1 MKTSQNKPLIFPNT
15 MELFFSNCATRINNE
30 IITQGKT
37 AKDLYSDEKLVSR
50 IRHNRRSDK
59 QNRYLLTD
67 TFIQE
72 ALIKSKLFNSKFDVL
87 WGNEK
92 EITETAFSIF
102 YRIFLDMYSSEL
114 KDKYVPITDQV
125 LIDYAPYARSLTYHD
140 ILKEQNIAHDDLS
153 YGVIPDEIFS
163 DLPSSRFLAIS
174 FLYKKCQFEF
184 LKIFLDFTHNTTS
197 FFKIDSIFKNNFIDT
212 KFIELIKKY
221 MPTSDSLGLRVQQL
235 IISDISHSKDLIA
248 EYPSTNETTAL
259 RRELVYL
266 SSEYVFKIMK
276 LQEKYLSLYLPNHSN

>member
-184 LKIFLDFTHNTTS
+184 LKIIYIFLTIFLYLLKCPQSLILSALRAFCFCGKPHIS
-197 FFKIDSIFKNNFIDT
+197 RSIF
-212 KFIELIKKY
+212 
-221 MPTSDSLGLRVQQL
+221 
-235 IISDISHSKDLIA
+235 
-248 EYPSTNETTAL
+248 
-259 RRELVYL
+259 
-266 SSEYVFKIMK
+266 
-276 LQEKYLSLYLPNHSN
+276 LYFRYQAWLKSW

>member
-125 LIDYAPYARSLTYHD
+125 L
-140 ILKEQNIAHDDLS
+140 
-153 YGVIPDEIFS
+153 V
-163 DLPSSRFLAIS
+163 
-174 FLYKKCQFEF
+174 
-184 LKIFLDFTHNTTS
+184 
-197 FFKIDSIFKNNFIDT
+197 
-212 KFIELIKKY
+212 
-221 MPTSDSLGLRVQQL
+221 
-235 IISDISHSKDLIA
+235 
-248 EYPSTNETTAL
+248 
-259 RRELVYL
+259 
-266 SSEYVFKIMK
+266 
-276 LQEKYLSLYLPNHSN
+276 